1 MWFMKMMIVGFA
13 ALFATLP
20 SAASAES
27 VGEKLFM
34 LKCGTCHSMEQGKH
48 KVGPSLANVVG
59 RKAGSTDFTRYR
71 ALRGSDFVWTREKLN
86 AWIANPKGFIGKPT
100 AMTVKVRIQ
109 EERDAIIDYLQG
121 ED

>member
-1 MWFMKMMIVGFA
+1 MRSMRMMLAGISACLTV
-13 ALFATLP
+13 LP
-20 SAASAES
+20 SVATAES
-27 VGEKLFM
+27 VGEKLFT
-34 LKCGTCHSMEQGKH
+34 LKCGTCHTMEPGTH

-59 RKAGSTDFTRYR
+59 RKAGSTDFSRYR
-71 ALRGSDFVWTREKLN
+71 ALNGSNFVWTRENLN
-86 AWIANPKGFIGKPT
+86 DWIANPKGFIGKPT